1 MCCQNKIEISFYQ
14 NTGQISNQ
22 FFFFLFI
29 YLHHVEHAFRQNI
42 FRLYYIRLED
52 SVAIFGC
59 LGVCGWCYMVI
70 NAKVNSRKKKGKKR
84 GKKRKNEKFSKKKN
98 WKKITICVCVCG
110 WVLVCMGLYVWVCM
124 GAFVCGYWN
133 GPNPGIVFFQEQ
145 KEMQRRKTVTFKFY
159 NCLIG
164 KIVNLSEYIRTWVI
178 YSMWYRP
185 THRKGSHCKNRPS
198 V

>member
-1 MCCQNKIEISFYQ
+1 MCQNQSGRQFWPNISVLSINIKNASTVAEYGILSSCILDTSSWVWFSLPWVYLSKNQFLFKIIVVLSMCCQNKIEISFYQ

-22 FFFFLFI
+22 FFFFHFI

-98 WKKITICVCVCG
+98 WKKITICVCVC
-110 WVLVCMGLYVWVCM
+110 
-124 GAFVCGYWN
+124 VCG
-133 GPNPGIVFFQEQ
+133 
-145 KEMQRRKTVTFKFY
+145 
-159 NCLIG
+159 C
-164 KIVNLSEYIRTWVI
+164 
-178 YSMWYRP
+178 
-185 THRKGSHCKNRPS
+185 
-198 V
+198 

>member
-98 WKKITICVCVCG
+98 WKKITICVCVGG

-124 GAFVCGYWN
+124 GAFVCGYKMALTL
-133 GPNPGIVFFQEQ
+133 VLCFFRSKRKCNEERLCDFQISQLPYWENSKFKWIYQNMGNIQYVVQTHTQERQ
-145 KEMQRRKTVTFKFY
+145 P
-159 NCLIG
+159 L
-164 KIVNLSEYIRTWVI
+164 
-178 YSMWYRP
+178 
-185 THRKGSHCKNRPS
+185 
-198 V
+198 

>member
-1 MCCQNKIEISFYQ
+1 MHPWHVVISLILLAMSLSFRNISSCLKSLSYCPCVVKIKSKSASTKIPAKYPI
-14 NTGQISNQ
+14 N

-98 WKKITICVCVCG
+98 WKKITICVCVC
-110 WVLVCMGLYVWVCM
+110 
-124 GAFVCGYWN
+124 VCG
-133 GPNPGIVFFQEQ
+133 
-145 KEMQRRKTVTFKFY
+145 
-159 NCLIG
+159 C
-164 KIVNLSEYIRTWVI
+164 
-178 YSMWYRP
+178 
-185 THRKGSHCKNRPS
+185 
-198 V
+198 